1 MNNCQINQ
9 FWQGND
15 SWRQAILLSAKIV
28 TWSWVLG
35 LHGMLLRQSCIWWHP
50 KLWVEEQYL
59 GRNAQVKVRLL
70 VSMSFGL
77 YYTLSHSGFGANL
90 DQFSSKHKIYFF
102 QSEWSLMVI
111 LRIIEVNNSLKPYPA
126 PLSQELCMPF
136 WFLYF
141 AMPVWNHSTQ

>member
-1 MNNCQINQ
+1 
-9 FWQGND
+9 
-15 SWRQAILLSAKIV
+15 
-28 TWSWVLG
+28 
-35 LHGMLLRQSCIWWHP
+35 MLLRQSCIWWHP

-90 DQFSSKHKIYFF
+90 DRFSSKHNIYFL

-111 LRIIEVNNSLKPYPA
+111 LRIIEVNNSLKMFLH
-126 PLSQELCMPF
+126 PLAKGYACLF
-136 WFLYF
+136 DF
-141 AMPVWNHSTQ
+141 